1 MTIYK
6 LSKSNFNEVLGA
18 GAGGKGYKKLNKVK
32 EYNREWKITLPS
44 CLTIRERWVDNHYR
58 RAPGQVRVL

>member
-18 GAGGKGYKKLNKVK
+18 GVGGKGYKKLNKVK

-44 CLTIRERWVDNHYR
+44 CLTIRER
-58 RAPGQVRVL
+58 